1 MRRENKV
8 AHTIT
13 KYKTNHSLNLT
24 PSFFS
29 LLTTPAPPHLPSPTP
44 HHTSSTLQ
52 HTIALIPS
60 TISATIA
67 LTPWTNCPLLHPLW
81 ESRHCSQHISR
92 ARNLRRYI
100 HSGTLSTSIPIE
112 SEYHRLFESLT
123 CIVLSLE
130 YCRCLGRA
138 LEHAV
143 DLLPCKYASIGNAL
157 PSPASPLSH
166 KCIWGRGG
174 APEGAGNLSP
184 CNAAEIVDVPLS
196 LSLALAHSHNK
207 LVRLRS
213 FSSPTPSHRDI
224 VFIACS

>member
-29 LLTTPAPPHLPSPTP
+29 LLTTPDLLTYHLPHLTIHLQLFNIPLHSYLQLFLPP
-44 HHTSSTLQ
+44 LQSHLGQIAPYYTLFG
-52 HTIALIPS
+52 
-60 TISATIA
+60 
-67 LTPWTNCPLLHPLW
+67 

-143 DLLPCKYASIGNAL
+143 DLLPCKYASIGNVL

-174 APEGAGNLSP
+174 APENAGNLSP
-184 CNAAEIVDVPLS
+184 CNAAEIVDVP